1 MDRADLAAR
10 EFESATA
17 WWWNGDAEKSES
29 QKRKDLKQQDAW
41 CRGTICHVRQNGDAS
56 GGMLGFGHVGPRG
69 R

>member
-29 QKRKDLKQQDAW
+29 QTRKDLKQQDGVEARYAT
-41 CRGTICHVRQNGDAS
+41 CDRM
-56 GGMLGFGHVGPRG
+56 GMLQEGC
-69 R
+69 